1 MNKEKMVDKVNGI
14 VLKKYLKN
22 YEKNELFKISV
33 ENEEIIERNFFLV
46 EL

>member
-1 MNKEKMVDKVNGI
+1 MVDKVNGI

-33 ENEEIIERNFFLV
+33 EKNEEIIERNFFLI